1 MLGEGKAIVNLKELV
16 FKRFSNGRK
25 SKLIALL
32 IIVVLISITLATV
45 TLTRKT
51 ITINIDDKKQTFITY
66 KGTVKDVL
74 DEQGI
79 KVGEKDNIEPS
90 LNAKIKKN
98 TTITLKKAIPIKF
111 VCGNSSVQIY
121 TAKETVKDALESE
134 ADLLKDSGISFDE
147 ALDEVSPN
155 LNSRIEKDSTIQIFN
170 VEKQQKKQMETIAYE
185 TAIEK
190 DDKLMVGSTEVK
202 TKGQNGQ
209 KEVTYEI
216 VYKNGVETNRKIT
229 STKIISEPT
238 TQVIL
243 QGTGTILTAS
253 RGDGAAKKCITCSA
267 TAYSGHGL
275 TSSGRKTLRDPSG
288 VSTVAVDPT
297 VIPIGSKVYIDGYG
311 YAIAAD
317 TGGAIK
323 GNKIDLYFNSEEE
336 CSSWGRKQV
345 QVKIIAYPGEY

>member
-16 FKRFSNGRK
+16 FKRLSNCRK

-66 KGTVKDVL
+66 KGTVQDVL
-74 DEQGI
+74 DEKGI
-79 KVGEKDNIEPS
+79 KIGEKDGIEPS

-111 VCGNSSVQIY
+111 ICGDSSVQVY
-121 TAKETVKDALESE
+121 TANETVKDALESE
-134 ADLLKDSGISFDE
+134 ADVLQDNGISFDE

-155 LNSRIEKDSTIQIFN
+155 LNSKIEKDSTIQIFK
-170 VEKQQKKQMETIAYE
+170 VEKQYKKQMETISYE

-190 DDKLMVGSTEVK
+190 DVKLMAGSIEVK

-229 STKIISEPT
+229 STKIISEPI

-253 RGDGAAKKCITCSA
+253 RGDEVAKKCITCSA
-267 TAYSGHGL
+267 TAYSGHSL
-275 TSSGRKTLRDPSG
+275 TSSGRKTLRDPSR
-288 VSTVAVDPT
+288 VSTIAVDPT

-317 TGGAIK
+317 TGGDIK
-323 GNKIDLYFNSEEE
+323 GNKIDLYFDSEEE
-336 CSSWGRKQV
+336 CVYWGRRQV
-345 QVKIIAYPGEY
+345 QVKIIAYPGE